1 MCSQYAV
8 LKRVAQKWVPPRRK
22 GSRFKTELTR
32 RIRHFQQRLLNLVSL
47 EFRCVEVFP
56 PRKLGFSSQDPA
68 TAESFVTV
76 PFIIFPPSSQYMRKR
91 CTRRGKTV

>member
-32 RIRHFQQRLLNLVSL
+32 RIRHFQQRLLNLLTVY
-47 EFRCVEVFP
+47 
-56 PRKLGFSSQDPA
+56 
-68 TAESFVTV
+68 AEAM
-76 PFIIFPPSSQYMRKR
+76 YKKR
-91 CTRRGKTV
+91 QNGVR